1 MKTSRR
7 LAWHYGWQWLVV
19 GAVLLCTV
27 FAAFLWVADRMIAL
41 DLNRSFA
48 RHGPNQVSES
58 LSMDQHG
65 NVRWDD
71 ELQEQVRAS
80 GGWMQLIDEEGNVL
94 TSFETPS
101 DVPTHYSAGEVAA
114 YAQGKSP
121 FPYDLYIYIK
131 QLDNR
136 AVTLLYG
143 VNPKDERLLE
153 TWLAAHS
160 GDTGDGADALETM
173 LEKHQAWVQRLNAD
187 GTEIASWNK
196 PEDAPNRYSL
206 QDIVMQTMYEERYG
220 QRVAYRY
227 DTASRETWLLHMPFS
242 PSVPGVKAA
251 GFTIESY
258 DQLFVI
264 AIAGTVAFMLF
275 VFIMMAWWQSSR
287 LARPLQHVM
296 KWTESISSGH
306 YEEPVNA
313 RGITHSERKNGKLK
327 RNYRIYGDI
336 MQSLQQMALR
346 LKSADEER
354 IRHETYREEWL
365 AGLSHD
371 LKTPLAS
378 IIGYA
383 HLLSAKEYAWEPE
396 EASEF
401 VNIMKQKA
409 ETMDD
414 LIQDLNLTYQ
424 LQSGSLPLQRELID
438 IRHWLTETLQ
448 DIFVLPQLSE
458 AEFETFFPEQEVLFK
473 IDTRYFRRMVD
484 NVCMNA
490 FLHNPPGTKLKV
502 ELMTEDNKLT
512 LSFTDNGK
520 GMDANTLKRL
530 FTRYYRGTTTDETAK
545 GSGLG
550 LAITK
555 QLVEAHGG
563 SVEASSTLGGGTL
576 IAFHFLLEV
585 VQHELIDSQM

>member
-27 FAAFLWVADRMIAL
+27 FAAFLWVADRMTAL

-48 RHGPNQVSES
+48 RHGPNQFTES
-58 LSMDQHG
+58 LSLDLHG
-65 NVRWDD
+65 NIRWDE
-71 ELQEQVRAS
+71 ELERQVKAS
-80 GGWMQLIDEEGNVL
+80 GGWMQIIDEEGNVIKSL
-94 TSFETPS
+94 ETPS
-101 DVPTHYSAGEVAA
+101 DVPAHYAAGEVAA

-121 FPYDLYIYIK
+121 FPYHLYIYIMPF
-131 QLDNR
+131 DNR

-143 VNPKDERLLE
+143 VNPESDRLLD
-153 TWLAAHS
+153 TWLASRS
-160 GDTGDGADALETM
+160 GAIKDGSSASTAL
-173 LEKHQAWVQRLNAD
+173 LAKHQAWVQRLDAD
-187 GTEIASWNK
+187 GIELASWNK

-206 QDIVMQTMYEERYG
+206 QDIVLQTMYEERYG

-227 DTASRETWLLHMPFS
+227 DTASRETWLLHMPYT

-251 GFTIESY
+251 GFAIESY
-258 DQLFVI
+258 DQLFAI

-296 KWTESISSGH
+296 KWTESISTGH

-313 RGITHSERKNGKLK
+313 RGIPRSERRNGKLK

-354 IRHETYREEWL
+354 VRHETHREEWL

-383 HLLSAKEYAWEPE
+383 HLLSAKEYVWEPE
-396 EASEF
+396 ETSEF
-401 VNIMKQKA
+401 VNIMKHKA

-424 LQSGSLPLQRELID
+424 LQSGSLPMQRELID
-438 IRHWLTETLQ
+438 LRHWLSDTLR
-448 DIFVLPQLSE
+448 DLFVPPQLS
-458 AEFETFFPEQEVLFK
+458 AADCDTSFPDEEVLFS
-473 IDTRYFRRMVD
+473 IDSRYFRRMVD

-502 ELMTEDNKLT
+502 ELTKSDNKLT
-512 LSFTDNGK
+512 LSFIDNGK

-555 QLVEAHGG
+555 QLVQAHGG
-563 SVEASSTLGGGTL
+563 SVEARSTLGRGTV
-576 IAFHFLLEV
+576 IAFHFLL
-585 VQHELIDSQM
+585 DSHRY